1 MLLINEDLS
10 IFVTRGDAGAF
21 AVATEVDGEP
31 YIFQK
36 GEVVRLKIFERK
48 NCDNVVLQKDF
59 EILEPTEIVKII
71 LEENETRIGKT
82 ISKPVDYW
90 YEVEL
95 NPFTRPQTI
104 IGYDDEGSKIFRL
117 FPEGRELEEDE
128 ITEEDIPIVDLELDL
143 KSPRPVQNHAIAKE
157 ILRIKGTLESHTEEL
172 DDLVE
177 AVALESAR
185 VTNIASLDQGSTT
198 GDAELIDIRVGKDG
212 ETYASAGEA
221 VRKQFTEVANKLSG
235 SVYYV
240 KDLVNGTVTF
250 GATSN
255 VTNPTIANNTVRGD
269 FAAQGYVSIGG
280 VDDNFLLTG
289 GRKYRVATYLTHGS
303 ASTSEMTIRP
313 ARASALGTDFFANV
327 TKNDWSI
334 NDVTPKTDC
343 SLALRGSVSTA
354 LSGVA
359 CKVYVFDITDIPSN
373 VLAEMDFTNEQT
385 YQSVLIAN
393 DTKNARRWYKGKK
406 LVTFG
411 DNTVYGGMWQQ
422 YIENVLGLVS
432 SNQGVEWSR
441 VSGNEEYSMHQDIR
455 INALDNDADVIT
467 IMGGINDS
475 AAKIAIGDLTLSNTD
490 TSTFVGALNVMLS
503 KIYYR
508 YFKTA
513 GNFAG
518 VEQIGSEKEVKIFLM
533 SPPYVADE
541 QFAGVYGARL
551 SEYAK
556 AIKNVAELWH
566 LPYVPV
572 FENCQI
578 NHINSTKY
586 LTDALDLNAEGGKLV
601 ASVVMGYL
609 ESNEPVGEE

>member
-21 AVATEVDGEP
+21 AVETEVDGEP
-31 YIFQK
+31 YTFQV
-36 GEVVRLKIFERK
+36 GEVVRLKVFEKK
-48 NCDNVVLQKDF
+48 NCDNVVLQKDV
-59 EILEPTEIVKII
+59 EIFEPTEEVKII
-71 LEENETRIGKT
+71 LEENETRIGET

-104 IGYDDEGSKIFRL
+104 IGYDDEGAKIFRL

-143 KSPRPVQNHAIAKE
+143 KSPRPVQNHAITKE
-157 ILRIKGTLESHTEEL
+157 ILRVKGTIEGLTEEL
-172 DDLVE
+172 DALIADVE
-177 AVALESAR
+177 LESAR
-185 VTNIASLDQGSTT
+185 VTNIASLDEGSTT
-198 GDAELIDIRVGKDG
+198 GDAELIDIRVGNDG
-212 ETYASAGEA
+212 KTYASAGEA
-221 VRKQFTEVANKLSG
+221 VRKQFTEVANKLKD
-235 SVYYV
+235 SVYYL
-240 KDLVNGTVTF
+240 KELVNGTVTF
-250 GATSN
+250 GGSSN

-269 FAAQGYVSIGG
+269 FAASGYVSVGG
-280 VDDNFLLTG
+280 VGGNYLLVG
-289 GRKYRVATYLTHGS
+289 GHTYRVATHLTHSS
-303 ASTSEMTIRP
+303 ASTSGMTIRP
-313 ARASALGTDFFANV
+313 VRASALGTDFFANV
-327 TKNDWSI
+327 AKGDWSI

-343 SLALRGSVSTA
+343 SLALRGAVATA
-354 LSGVA
+354 LSGVV
-359 CKVYVFDITDIPSN
+359 CKVYVYDITDIPSD
-373 VLAEMDFTNEQT
+373 VLAEMDFTNEKS

-393 DTKNARRWYKGKK
+393 DTKNTRRWYKGKK

-411 DNTVYGGMWQQ
+411 DNSVYGGMWQQ
-422 YIENVLGLVS
+422 YLENDFGLVC
-432 SNQGVEWSR
+432 SNKGVDWSR
-441 VSGNEEYSMHQDIR
+441 VSGDEAYSMHQDIR
-455 INALDNDADVIT
+455 INDLDDDADVIA

-508 YFKTA
+508 YFKI
-513 GNFAG
+513 GDFAG

-541 QFAGVYGARL
+541 QFSGVYGSRL
-551 SEYAK
+551 KEYAK

-572 FENCQI
+572 HENCQI

-586 LTDALDLNAEGGKLV
+586 LLDAIDLNAEGGRLV

-609 ESNEPVGEE
+609 EANEPVGEE

>member
-21 AVATEVDGEP
+21 AVETEVDGEP
-31 YIFQK
+31 YTFQV
-36 GEVVRLKIFERK
+36 GEVVRLKVFEKK
-48 NCDNVVLQKDF
+48 NCDNVVLQKDI
-59 EILEPTEIVKII
+59 EIFEPTEEVTII
-71 LEENETRIGKT
+71 LEENETRIGET

-104 IGYDDEGSKIFRL
+104 IGYDDEGAKIFRL
-117 FPEGRELEEDE
+117 FPEGRELEDDE
-128 ITEEDIPIVDLELDL
+128 ITVEDIPIVDLELDL
-143 KSPRPVQNHAIAKE
+143 KSPRPVQNYAITKE
-157 ILRIKGTLESHTEEL
+157 FLRVKGTIESLAVDH
-172 DDLVE
+172 DALVASVE
-177 AVALESAR
+177 LESAR
-185 VTNIASLDQGSTT
+185 VTNIASLDEGSTT

-235 SVYYV
+235 SVYYA
-240 KDLVNGTVTF
+240 KELVNGTVTF
-250 GATSN
+250 GGSSN
-255 VTNPTIANNTVRGD
+255 VTNPSIANNTVRGD
-269 FAAQGYVSIGG
+269 FAASGYVSVGG
-280 VDDNFLLTG
+280 VDDNYLLVG
-289 GRKYRVATYLTHGS
+289 GHTYRVATHMTHS
-303 ASTSEMTIRP
+303 TASTSGMTIRP
-313 ARASALGTDFFANV
+313 IRASALGTDFFANV
-327 TKNDWSI
+327 SKDNWSV
-334 NDVTPKTDC
+334 NDVIPKSDC
-343 SLALRGSVSTA
+343 SLALRGSVATA
-354 LSGVA
+354 LSGVV
-359 CKVYVFDITDIPSN
+359 CKVYVYDITDIPSN
-373 VLAEMDFTNEQT
+373 VLEEMDFTNEKS

-393 DTKNARRWYKGKK
+393 DTKNTRRWYKGKK

-422 YIENVLGLVS
+422 YLENDFSIVC
-432 SNQGVEWSR
+432 SNKGENWSR
-441 VSGNEEYSMHQDIR
+441 VGGSEEYSMHQDIR
-455 INALDNDADVIT
+455 INALDEDADVIA

-475 AAKIAIGDLTLSNTD
+475 AAKIAIGELTPANTN
-490 TSTFVGALNVMLS
+490 TNTFVGALNVMLS

-508 YFKTA
+508 YFKI
-513 GNFAG
+513 GDFAG

-541 QFAGVYGARL
+541 QFSGVYGSRL
-551 SEYAK
+551 KEYAK
-556 AIKNVAELWH
+556 AIKNVAEWWH

-586 LTDALDLNAEGGKLV
+586 LTDAIDLNVEGGKLV

-609 ESNEPVGEE
+609 EANEPVGEE